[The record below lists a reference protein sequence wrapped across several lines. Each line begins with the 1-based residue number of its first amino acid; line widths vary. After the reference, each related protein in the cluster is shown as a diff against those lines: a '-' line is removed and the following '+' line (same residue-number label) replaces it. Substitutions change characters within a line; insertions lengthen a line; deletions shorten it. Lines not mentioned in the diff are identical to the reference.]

1 MAKKGRKY
9 ITYYF
14 RNGYTL
20 NLYLLI
26 LVSFVLFSCENE
38 KTYNLNEL
46 HQKYMAASINHDLET
61 LEKMTHDSII
71 WILGPYTFKGKEAAL
86 GPNRYDKGTDAKFE
100 YKNVTIRQDTVEFE
114 FFERN
119 GILTAMSMEGVKH
132 YPRFIFKNGLLI
144 KKEAWKPSPDIQTM
158 NQRSQP
164 RRNWIKIN
172 HPEIFQK
179 FFDSTGNFVWSEENG
194 KLQIQ
199 MAREWKKAKQSEKI
213 DSLE

>member
-1 MAKKGRKY
+1 MAKKGIKY
-9 ITYYF
+9 STANF
-14 RNGYTL
+14 RNGYKL
-20 NLYLLI
+20 NFNLLI
-26 LVSFVLFSCENE
+26 IFSFVLFGCETD
-38 KTYNLNEL
+38 KTYNLKEI
-46 HQKYMAASINHDLET
+46 HQKYMTASINHDLET
-61 LEKMTHDSII
+61 LERMTHDSII
-71 WILGPYTFKGKEAAL
+71 WNLGPYTFKGKEAAL
-86 GPNRYDKGTDAKFE
+86 GPNRYDKGTKAKLE

-114 FFERN
+114 LFERN
-119 GILTAMSMEGVKH
+119 GILTAMDMEGVKG

-144 KKEAWKPSPDIQTM
+144 KKEVWKPSPDIKKM

-199 MAREWKKAKQSEKI
+199 MAKEWKKSKQSQKS